1 MTIWEMM
8 FCCILHVYKY
18 LAFSA
23 LLQFTGQQEGHT
35 DSNHPFQGLVPILE
49 QIHKRWQLKQ
59 KCMKTKMCVF
69 VSSKIS

>member
-49 QIHKRWQLKQ
+49 
-59 KCMKTKMCVF
+59 
-69 VSSKIS
+69 